1 MLLLKIFTCQHRS
14 PKDAR
19 PSPPLSLGAQC
30 RRDGT
35 SPRSKGRGPGKKGPR
50 NTWQSPVLLGSA
62 GRSRAGWLRLPFPPA
77 GCWDALPPLNRCRA
91 RGDAPLARSWVGGG
105 VTEDPRPSWNTV
117 ANIPYPGHP
126 RHGVRR
132 GLEPRARKGRW
143 RAAPGP
149 KGQQNGTGERS
160 PRTAALSPPDPP
172 PSPTLGHLSG
182 HRPPPPKTAIF
193 GHAHRH
199 HSGLLMS
206 QATSLPSVPGPINTG
221 TPAPGPQFAELRGVL
236 SCQHGWYKEA
246 T

>member
-19 PSPPLSLGAQC
+19 PSPPVSLGAQC
-30 RRDGT
+30 TRDGT

-50 NTWQSPVLLGSA
+50 NPWQSPVLLGSA

-77 GCWDALPPLNRCRA
+77 GSRDALPPLNRCRA
-91 RGDAPLARSWVGGG
+91 RGAAPLAGSRVGAWG

-117 ANIPYPGHP
+117 ATIP

-143 RAAPGP
+143 RAVPAP

-160 PRTAALSPPDPP
+160 PRKGPLAPLTLLLLPP
-172 PSPTLGHLSG
+172 
-182 HRPPPPKTAIF
+182 
-193 GHAHRH
+193 
-199 HSGLLMS
+199 
-206 QATSLPSVPGPINTG
+206 
-221 TPAPGPQFAELRGVL
+221 
-236 SCQHGWYKEA
+236 
-246 T
+246 